1 VSALFAHFQFY
12 AYDFLLMFLHLQQLL
27 SMSRDK
33 SDMLSRLYARVH
45 WLDRY
50 NTTLVTQLNEAN
62 TRADQLAP
70 LEAQIRRLE

>member
-1 VSALFAHFQFY
+1 
-12 AYDFLLMFLHLQQLL
+12 
-27 SMSRDK
+27 MSRDK
-33 SDMLSRLYARVH
+33 SDRLSRLYARVH

-62 TRADQLAP
+62 TRADQLTP